1 MTPLERLCEREGVRI
16 DATYGGAEVPSQAG
30 WQPGTV
36 GWKITLHYDK
46 RQLTTSYYTGP
57 AVEREPTAA
66 DVLSC
71 LISDAQAGD
80 YTFEQWCGDMGYDTD
95 SRKAL
100 ATWEACRAMAPKLYK
115 LLGARY
121 DDFTRAEH

>member
-16 DATYGGAEVPSQAG
+16 ESTYGGVEVPAG
-30 WQPGTV
+30 WVAGTT
-36 GWKITLHYDK
+36 GWKVTLHYDK

-57 AVEREPTAA
+57 AIEREPSAA
-66 DVLSC
+66 DVLYC
-71 LISDAQAGD
+71 LISDVGAGD
-80 YTFEQWCGDMGYDTD
+80 YTFEQWCCEYGYDTD
-95 SRKAL
+95 SRKAF
-100 ATWEACRAMAPKLYK
+100 ATYEACRSMAPKLQK